1 MKTKSKTPPPSFAL
15 PAAFL
20 ALASESVLLDPAAKS
35 AIATDGEAIAI
46 LPLPQEFTGPAR
58 LVLLPVNRENGCSIE
73 PQSGAPTEDTY
84 DLTQLVTPA
93 AYRIALNPAKLAA
106 LAAAL
111 GSPEFITLELPAS
124 PEDGPMLVFPAMP
137 GTGAYGYLM
146 PQPCDRGDKEGL
158 LTESGAGNLNLKSE
172 ISDLKLPPPAA
183 LPPPTILATTRK
195 ETRLIEVNFHGK
207 PEKEILQQI
216 GRDGIGFSYSGQ
228 RGTKKG
234 VPPCIWYAPDNEFFR
249 SQIQNLLKIQ
259 VAA

>member
-1 MKTKSKTPPPSFAL
+1 M
-15 PAAFL
+15 
-20 ALASESVLLDPAAKS
+20 LLDPAIRS

-46 LPLPQEFTGPAR
+46 LPLSEDFTGPAR
-58 LVLLPVNRENGCSIE
+58 LVLLPVDRENGCAID
-73 PQSGAPTEDTY
+73 PQSGTPTEDTY
-84 DLTQLVTPA
+84 DLTQLITTP

-111 GSPEFITLELPAS
+111 GSHDFITLELPAN

-146 PQPCDRGDKEGL
+146 PHPCDRGDKEGL
-158 LTESGAGNLNLKSE
+158 LTETGAGIPARNLKSE
-172 ISDLKLPPPAA
+172 ISNLKS
-183 LPPPTILATTRK
+183 PPPTILATTRK
-195 ETRLIEVNFHGK
+195 ESRYIEVNFHGR
-207 PEKEILQQI
+207 PAKEILKEI
-216 GRDGIGFSYSGQ
+216 GREGIGFSYSGQ

-249 SQIQNLLKIQ
+249 SQIQNLLKVQ